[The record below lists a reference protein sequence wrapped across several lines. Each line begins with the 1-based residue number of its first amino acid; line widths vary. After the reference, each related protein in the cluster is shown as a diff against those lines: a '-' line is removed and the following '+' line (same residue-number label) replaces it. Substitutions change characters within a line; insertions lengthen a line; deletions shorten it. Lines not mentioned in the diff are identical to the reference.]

1 MTKSNKCALF
11 YSYICETW
19 FYSMLPR
26 RNDLIFLIKLCQNPF
41 EDLAEAAFGFLQS
54 LVSHPFGQE
63 AVSNSGGFVE
73 FLLDRSWKHPA
84 EIKQVKYEIIKVLSD
99 SKSFETN
106 VIVQLKKY
114 IREGIYHVESI
125 TEVAYESN
133 D

>member
-1 MTKSNKCALF
+1 MHFYFSYVCERWFAL
-11 YSYICETW
+11 
-19 FYSMLPR
+19 MLQPEH
-26 RNDLIFLIKLCQNPF
+26 NLNFLLKLCQNPF

-63 AVSNSGGFVE
+63 AVSKSGGFVE

-84 EIKQVKYEIIKVLSD
+84 EIKQVKYGIIRILSD
-99 SKSFETN
+99 STYFETN